1 MNDPSIAPIMAPA
14 RGLSVLGWDRL
25 DGLGA
30 GRRVGE
36 PATPTSTST
45 RSALV
50 AENALT
56 ANALTANA
64 LTANAL
70 TANALTANALTANAL
85 TANALTANGL
95 RDPLGRELLKYVVS
109 CALPDGDSV
118 TVKVDGTTL
127 RRSRARS
134 GLAPD
139 WGRAHGSCDGSCQ
152 RWVSACVLA
161 RVDAAGVERD
171 DLDPRRQPA
180 RCARAGTSCATTRT
194 ARRPTTATS
203 SPTASRATS
212 ACRRAATSDQ
222 RVCGPSLADCPMT
235 VVGSCD
241 DVCADRGAFGTFQDC
256 RDRAVAGAAATSI
269 AESVTVFLPRSAM

>member
-1 MNDPSIAPIMAPA
+1 MAPV
-14 RGLSVLGWDRL
+14 RGLSILGGVFSTMVLVSCGGTGDADL
-25 DGLGA
+25 TD
-30 GRRVGE
+30 
-36 PATPTSTST
+36 T

-109 CALPDGDSV
+109 CALPDGAGV
-118 TVKVDGTTL
+118 TVQVDGTTY
-127 RRSRARS
+127 RFAGSI
-134 GLAPD
+134 GLAPE
-139 WGRAHGSCDGSCQ
+139 WGRASGSCDGSCQ

-161 RVDAAGVERD
+161 RVDAAGVKREISIRGDNPALRPVWHELRD
-171 DLDPRRQPA
+171 YPNREATYYGNIFAEHEPRYL
-180 RCARAGTSCATTRT
+180 CL
-194 ARRPTTATS
+194 
-203 SPTASRATS
+203 SPG
-212 ACRRAATSDQ
+212 ATSDT
-222 RVCGPSLADCPMT
+222 RVCGPSLDSCPMT

-241 DVCADRGAFGTFQDC
+241 DVCGDRGAFGTFQDC
-256 RDRAVAGAAATSI
+256 RTGRRWSGGAVY
-269 AESVTVFLPRSAM
+269 AETVTVFLP